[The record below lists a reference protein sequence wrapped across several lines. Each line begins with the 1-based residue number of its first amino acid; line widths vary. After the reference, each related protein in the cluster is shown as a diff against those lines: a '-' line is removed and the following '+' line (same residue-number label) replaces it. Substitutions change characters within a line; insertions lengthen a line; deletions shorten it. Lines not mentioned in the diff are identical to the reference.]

1 MGIELVPRDYDMDSP
16 QPFQK
21 ADIVS
26 LVPVHKVKKH
36 TMLFDLVIP
45 VFEFYLLLIMDA
57 FFFCSLLL
65 TFCSKQH
72 AHLLMDDNSWN
83 HQKQL

>member
-21 ADIVS
+21 VDIVS

-36 TMLFDLVIP
+36 AMLFDWVIP
-45 VFEFYLLLIMDA
+45 LFELYLLLIMDA
-57 FFFCSLLL
+57 FISSLLL